1 MSKVNLF
8 NSFLILAFLLS
19 FAAKAQIS
27 QGGIPESYHQKSLNE
42 VTKHVASLPDWE
54 SFIKEESE
62 EFNKPYLIGLFTE
75 TNINFPESGKFYTT
89 EKNELIWKTA
99 IHVKGAPALGMYFEN
114 LYLPKGVKLFV
125 HNENKKH
132 VLGAYTHEN
141 NNEIDSKF
149 AIEAIQGETA
159 YIELNIT
166 NSELIDEIQLNL
178 DKALV
183 YFRAYENTLNY
194 ASEEDMVLI
203 GNPDPYQLEGSSST
217 CMINANC
224 SPGTHY
230 ENQKRATVQLLFSYG
245 QQGAGLC
252 SGTIINSVGNTKE
265 TCRPLLMTASHCEN
279 SGTWTTNTQFSQ
291 LIVRFNFEKTNC
303 NGGPAATQ
311 RTITGANYLTRS
323 YYYQNMPTNQL
334 NEDFLLVELRNKIPE
349 VYNAYHAGVRLNY
362 NLPSP
367 SNSNEK
373 FIGFHHPAGDIKKII
388 FANNLVTWGNQN
400 PQNSVHWILNSN
412 TNKTEGGAA
421 QGSSGSGLFDP
432 KGYYIGTASTAG
444 SYGNIQGC
452 NVDGKGHGGA
462 QFFNLVNYS
471 QVQKAMTYTHS
482 NSSYISIKSFI
493 NPNNSNVNT
502 IEGMDCYADTDG
514 GGDEIDPP
522 VAIEELNENFA
533 NSIKLYPN
541 PTSVN
546 GYFNIKTN
554 FRFKQDLQIKI
565 INVEGKVVKLL
576 EASDVE
582 DQTFRVDLDNLKPG
596 MHLIQITNG
605 IQKSTHKL
613 MIN

>member
-1 MSKVNLF
+1 M
-8 NSFLILAFLLS
+8 AFLLP
-19 FAAKAQIS
+19 FIGNAQIS
-27 QGGIPESYHQKSLNE
+27 QGGIPGSYREELS
-42 VTKHVASLPDWE
+42 VDFTKHEASLPDWE
-54 SFIKEESE
+54 AFIKEESSE

-75 TNINFPESGKFYTT
+75 TNINFPESGNFYTT
-89 EKNELIWKTA
+89 KNNELIWKTA
-99 IHVKGAPALGMYFEN
+99 IHVKDAPALGLYFEN

-125 HNENKKH
+125 HNENKRH
-132 VLGAYTHEN
+132 VLGAFTHEN
-141 NNEIDSKF
+141 NNDIDNKF

-159 YIELNIT
+159 YLELNIA
-166 NSELIDEIQLNL
+166 NSELIEDIELHL

-183 YFRAYENTLNY
+183 YFRAYENTLVY
-194 ASEEDMVLI
+194 ASEEDLVPI
-203 GNPDPYQLEGSSST
+203 GNTDPYQLEGSSST

-224 SPGTHY
+224 NPGTHY
-230 ENQKRATVQLLFSYG
+230 ENQKRSTVQLLFSYG

-252 SGTIINSVGNTKE
+252 SGTIINSVGNTEE
-265 TCRPLLMTASHCEN
+265 TCRPLLMTASHCES

-291 LIVRFNFEKTNC
+291 LIVRFNFEKESC

-349 VYNAYHAGVRLNY
+349 IYNAYHAGVRLDY

-388 FANNLVTWGNQN
+388 FANNLVTWGNQS

-432 KGYYIGTASTAG
+432 QGYYIGTASTAG
-444 SYGNIQGC
+444 TYGNINGC
-452 NVDGKGHGGA
+452 SVDGKGYGGA

-471 QVQKAMTYTHS
+471 QVQKALTYTHS
-482 NSSYISIKSFI
+482 NANYNNISSFI
-493 NPNNSNVNT
+493 NPNNANVNT
-502 IEGMDCYADTDG
+502 IEGLDCYANTDG
-514 GGDEIDPP
+514 GGDEDDEDNTEPP
-522 VAIEELNENFA
+522 VSIDELNENFA

-541 PTSVN
+541 PANVN

-554 FRFKQDLQIKI
+554 FRFKQNLQIKI

-576 EASDVE
+576 EVNDVE
-582 DQTFRVDLDNLKPG
+582 DQTLRIDLENIKSG

-605 IQKSTHKL
+605 VQKSTHKL
-613 MIN
+613 MVN